1 MARLYLLDEAEEL
14 VGDDNNDDREI
25 LWTYA

>member
-1 MARLYLLDEAEEL
+1 MAGLYLLNEAEEL
-14 VGDDNNDDREI
+14 VGDGNNDGREI